1 MRVCPNAPPAMLGRL
16 KQAKKIVENERTEA
30 LEAKKLGIRYPDLG
44 PSGYDQTTITLFE
57 RLVEQPCMDGAW
69 VTLSKVFDDT
79 QEPPDTVRFANACN
93 EIYKTWLLSP
103 PKRPTEHHQH
113 YVSLARDLIAIANK
127 LVVDPEFG
135 AFGEVPARLS
145 VVDMLDDCA
154 VERVL
159 DQLESDLDS
168 DGMER
173 ADIARACLEEVI
185 PNFYEQARSLAIR
198 CLQAAADLPA
208 SRQAGRATAGRTFFE
223 QNLSRWLESHLGKSF
238 RGQHTVVAAVAS
250 ALFTEFDPVS
260 SDNVRKV
267 RRRPRANRK
276 V

>member
-1 MRVCPNAPPAMLGRL
+1 MLGKL
-16 KQAKKIVENERTEA
+16 KQAKKIVDDDGVEA
-30 LEAKKLGIRYPDLG
+30 LEAKKLGIQYPDLG
-44 PSGYDQTTITLFE
+44 CLGYDQTTITLFE

-69 VTLSKVFDDT
+69 VTLSKIFDDT

-93 EIYKTWLLSP
+93 EIYKTWLLAP
-103 PKRPTEHHQH
+103 PKRPTEHRQH
-113 YVSLARDLIAIANK
+113 YVSLARDLMAIANK
-127 LVVDPEFG
+127 LAIDPRFG
-135 AFGEVPARLS
+135 AFGEVRARLS

-154 VERVL
+154 MERIL

-168 DGMER
+168 DGTER
-173 ADIARACLEEVI
+173 ADIARACLEEEI
-185 PNFYEQARSLAIR
+185 PSFYEQARSLATR

-260 SDNVRKV
+260 GDNVRKV
-267 RRRPRANRK
+267 RRRPRAHTK

>member
-1 MRVCPNAPPAMLGRL
+1 MRMLQKWISL
-16 KQAKKIVENERTEA
+16 SD
-30 LEAKKLGIRYPDLG
+30 LGI
-44 PSGYDQTTITLFE
+44 
-57 RLVEQPCMDGAW
+57 
-69 VTLSKVFDDT
+69 
-79 QEPPDTVRFANACN
+79 
-93 EIYKTWLLSP
+93 
-103 PKRPTEHHQH
+103 
-113 YVSLARDLIAIANK
+113 ARANK
-127 LVVDPEFG
+127 LAIDPRFG
-135 AFGEVPARLS
+135 AFGEVRARLS

-154 VERVL
+154 MERIL

-168 DGMER
+168 DGTER
-173 ADIARACLEEVI
+173 ADIARACLEEEI
-185 PNFYEQARSLAIR
+185 PSFYEQARSLATR

-260 SDNVRKV
+260 GDNVRKV
-267 RRRPRANRK
+267 RRRPRAHTK